1 MLDDVFFGAFVWGQ
15 SKNLLNAQRHGLR
28 FEEAIMVFWDPR
40 CIILQDPA
48 HSLVEE
54 RFFCVGRIGPKIGT
68 VRFTYRH
75 GRVRI
80 IGAGYWRKGRK
91 LYEKQKE
98 L

>member
-1 MLDDVFFGAFVWGQ
+1 MSEDVLFGAFVWSR
-15 SKNLLNAQRHGLR
+15 SKNLLNVQRHGLR
-28 FEEAIMVFWDPR
+28 FEDAIMVFWDPR
-40 CIILQDPA
+40 CIILEDPA

-54 RFFCVGRIGPKIGT
+54 RLFCVGRIGRDIAT

-91 LYEKQKE
+91 LYEKQKD

>member
-1 MLDDVFFGAFVWGQ
+1 MSDDVFYGAFVWSQ
-15 SKNLLNAQRHGLR
+15 SKNAWNIERHGLR
-28 FEEAIMVFWDPR
+28 FEDAIWVFRDPQF
-40 CIILQDPA
+40 IILVDPA

-54 RFFCVGRIGPKIGT
+54 RFFCVGRIGPRIGT

-80 IGAGYWRKGRK
+80 IGAGFWRKGRK
-91 LYEKQKE
+91 LYEKQKG